1 MKLSLMVL
9 VIHASNQVGP
19 NFLRKCSN
27 QRGFGQANLYDKFT
41 NHIPQVGIAREF
53 YHTLK
58 LKVVATRLI
67 LA

>member
-19 NFLRKCSN
+19 KFLRKCSN
-27 QRGFGQANLYDKFT
+27 HKGFGQANLYDKFT
-41 NHIPQVGIAREF
+41 NHIPHVGIAREF

-58 LKVVATRLI
+58 RKVVATRLN
-67 LA
+67 LT